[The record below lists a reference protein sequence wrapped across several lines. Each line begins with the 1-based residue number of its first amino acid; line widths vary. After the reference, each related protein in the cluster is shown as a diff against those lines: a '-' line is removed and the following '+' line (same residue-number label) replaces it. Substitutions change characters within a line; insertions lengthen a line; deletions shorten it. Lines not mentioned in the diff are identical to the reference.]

1 ERGASPRTRRSWSS
15 GSTRCSAATGP
26 TSRSTSRTCPRCA
39 TGAGRRLRSGHE
51 GARLARPGP
60 RPGGSPAGASPRCDT
75 RRGTRRRS
83 PRTHELEEHR
93 HRAMVLH
100 RVPERPVPAHAVA
113 IPATDALA
121 MQILV
126 GFELLED
133 PLHGPLGDADPGGD
147 IADARFG
154 VLPDAEE

>member
-1 ERGASPRTRRSWSS
+1 
-15 GSTRCSAATGP
+15 
-26 TSRSTSRTCPRCA
+26 
-39 TGAGRRLRSGHE
+39 
-51 GARLARPGP
+51 
-60 RPGGSPAGASPRCDT
+60 
-75 RRGTRRRS
+75 
-83 PRTHELEEHR
+83 
-93 HRAMVLH
+93 MVLH

-154 VLPDAEE
+154 VLPDAEEDVRMVRQEIPVSHGFRTLPGAQAK